1 MRFESCNYK
10 AHFTQ
15 GVKANVQL
23 KSSIS
28 IRAKAEISPPP
39 LPPKGFTLRVKDEIE
54 NY

>member
-10 AHFTQ
+10 AHFSQ

-39 LPPKGFTLRVKDEIE
+39 PKGFTLRVKDEIE